1 MTTIY
6 AIIGF
11 IRGQPT
17 GIMSMGDS
25 IDKQMPLVFH
35 SKDLAEYAFKRMRNI
50 QLNNGVIGQKGDGFR
65 LMEFKQHEILEEFF
79 PEQN

>member
-1 MTTIY
+1 VITIF

-11 IRGQPT
+11 VQGKPT

-25 IDKQMPLVFH
+25 IDRQMPLVFH
-35 SKDLAEYAFKRMRNI
+35 SKELAQFAFNRMKKI
-50 QLNNGVIGQKGDGFR
+50 QLHNGVIGEKGDGFR